1 MELLNI
7 EFTDGIRQYRVL
19 EYIERFKMYRLRNY
33 TDNRENELMKTE
45 QIENYINN
53 KEYYNERF
61 NKNLQ
66 RQKEYEIQKLRELE
80 EERKQLEQY
89 NFCYNYTDNK
99 TTLQKAKILKILN
112 EQVLY
117 NNELYTR
124 KDLIHKLI
132 NKDSY
137 TKEYLNTN
145 RYSKKKIEGEY
156 KKLVDKLEYR
166 FYYNKDSVFLE
177 VTKTEYEYINYLID
191 NLLYSK
197 IK

>member
-66 RQKEYEIQKLRELE
+66 IQKEYEIQKLRELE

-117 NNELYTR
+117 NNEFYTR

-156 KKLVDKLEYR
+156 KKLVNKLEYR

>member
-53 KEYYNERF
+53 IEYYNERF

-117 NNELYTR
+117 NNEFYTR

-137 TKEYLNTN
+137 TKEYFNTN

-156 KKLVDKLEYR
+156 KKLVNKLEYR
-166 FYYNKDSVFLE
+166 FYYNKDSVLLE

>member
-117 NNELYTR
+117 NNEFYTR

-156 KKLVDKLEYR
+156 KKLVNKLEYR